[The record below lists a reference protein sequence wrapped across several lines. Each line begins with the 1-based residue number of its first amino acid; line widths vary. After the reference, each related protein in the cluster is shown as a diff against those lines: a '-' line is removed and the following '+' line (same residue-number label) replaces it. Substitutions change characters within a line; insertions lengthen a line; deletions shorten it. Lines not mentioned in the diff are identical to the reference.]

1 MWWLDVVLYP
11 RLIGLAAADEGLYD
25 TPDIRAFRKWK
36 RDEVLA
42 DQVRSL
48 AVADIE
54 VSEEEIRQR
63 YDANPGSFRLEGHV
77 RIEELLLPSEAVA
90 TEIRDRIVAG
100 EKFTDLVAHSL
111 RGDARKKGAQ
121 FHFHRHE
128 KRAYPRLMAAIEEAS
143 DGVVTGPVEVE
154 GGYSVFRVLERV
166 PTAKEP
172 YALARP
178 RARALVLRQRQA
190 EAFDELI
197 LQLREKYR
205 KQVVVHW
212 GELTAALPDSVVQ
225 GASAMSR

>member
-77 RIEELLLPSEAVA
+77 RTVLFDSGYRMALH
-90 TEIRDRIVAG
+90 DC
-100 EKFTDLVAHSL
+100 SL
-111 RGDARKKGAQ
+111 IGT
-121 FHFHRHE
+121 
-128 KRAYPRLMAAIEEAS
+128 S
-143 DGVVTGPVEVE
+143 
-154 GGYSVFRVLERV
+154 
-166 PTAKEP
+166 
-172 YALARP
+172 
-178 RARALVLRQRQA
+178 
-190 EAFDELI
+190 
-197 LQLREKYR
+197 
-205 KQVVVHW
+205 
-212 GELTAALPDSVVQ
+212 
-225 GASAMSR
+225 